1 MKYLKILIYI
11 NILFFVFSCGTLREG
26 FTNQK
31 KNSSDE
37 FMVEKKS
44 PLVLPPNYDELT
56 IPGSLEPQLNEN
68 KIKDLVSTKNEINN
82 ETDTSNQN
90 FEKSLLKKIKKN

>member
-1 MKYLKILIYI
+1 MKYFKTLIYI
-11 NILFFVFSCGTLREG
+11 NILFFAFSCGTLREG

-68 KIKDLVSTKNEINN
+68 KIKELVSTKNEINN
-82 ETDTSNQN
+82 ETEVSNQN
-90 FEKSLLKKIKKN
+90 FEESLLKKIKKN

>member
-1 MKYLKILIYI
+1 MKYFKTLIYI

-68 KIKDLVSTKNEINN
+68 KIKELVSTKNEINN
-82 ETDTSNQN
+82 ETEVSNQN
-90 FEKSLLKKIKKN
+90 FEESLLKKIKKN